1 MFLNTKS
8 IPESETVASLPK
20 STYVDGIEWFV
31 LDTISSPEYNTALNK
46 VDETWHTPPPIPYAT
61 LPLLITCA
69 SLYPFSALLTPVCL
83 L

>member
-1 MFLNTKS
+1 MFIVVFNTKS

-46 VDETWHTPPPIPYAT
+46 VDET
-61 LPLLITCA
+61 
-69 SLYPFSALLTPVCL
+69 
-83 L
+83 